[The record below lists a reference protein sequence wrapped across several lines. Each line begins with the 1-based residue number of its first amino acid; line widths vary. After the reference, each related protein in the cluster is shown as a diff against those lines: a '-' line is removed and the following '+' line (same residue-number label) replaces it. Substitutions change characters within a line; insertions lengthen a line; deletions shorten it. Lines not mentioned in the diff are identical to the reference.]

1 MKTYAHLSDEVLVDL
16 VRNADER
23 AFATLYDRYWA
34 MLYQHARRMLQNE
47 EEAEDVVQETFV
59 IFYNKAATL
68 QLSGNFSGYLYA
80 TVRNRI
86 LNYFNRN
93 KVKHKY
99 MLSLKHYEENVA
111 SFADYDIREKQ
122 LVELI
127 EQEIA
132 TLPVAQRKA
141 FELSRNAHL
150 SYKEI
155 AEQLGTSEHA
165 VRNNLSRAIRSLKIK
180 LGDIVML
187 FLKLILFFK
196 LF

>member
-1 MKTYAHLSDEVLVDL
+1 LKTYTHLSDEVLVDL

-23 AFATLYDRYWA
+23 AFTTLYDRYWA
-34 MLYQHARRMLQNE
+34 MLYQHARRMLQND

-59 IFYNKAATL
+59 IFYNKAATI
-68 QLSGNFSGYLYA
+68 QLKGNFSGYLYA
-80 TVRNRI
+80 IIRNRI
-86 LNYFNRN
+86 LNYFNRD
-93 KVKHKY
+93 KVKRKY
-99 MLSLKHYEENVA
+99 MLSLKDYEKNVT
-111 SFADYDIREKQ
+111 SFADHDIREKQ

-127 EQEIA
+127 EQEVA
-132 TLPVAQRKA
+132 ALPIAQREA

-155 AEQLGTSEHA
+155 AEQLGTTEPV
-165 VRNNLSRAIRSLKIK
+165 VRNNLSRAIKSLKIK
-180 LGDIVML
+180 LGDVVML